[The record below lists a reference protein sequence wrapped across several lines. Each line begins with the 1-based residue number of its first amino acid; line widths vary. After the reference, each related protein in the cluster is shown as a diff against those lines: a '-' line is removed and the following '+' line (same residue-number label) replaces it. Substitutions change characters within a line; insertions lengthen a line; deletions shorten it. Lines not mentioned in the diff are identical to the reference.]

1 MNLFLAAVAMLAVTG
16 SSAAAQKRLICQ
28 NALREYK
35 VLYEPGVPELILNP
49 DTSATVYPILID
61 EMTPNSHIITAQTPN
76 GGPTARLHLRPYLKM
91 EFWSDGQ
98 VNQTD
103 GCFSY

>member
-1 MNLFLAAVAMLAVTG
+1 MKILLAAVAMTAALGT
-16 SSAAAQKRLICQ
+16 SAAAQTRLICQ
-28 NALREYK
+28 NSSREYK
-35 VLYEPGVPELILNP
+35 VLYEPGVSQLILNP

-61 EMTPNSHIITAQTPN
+61 DMTPNSHIVTASTPN